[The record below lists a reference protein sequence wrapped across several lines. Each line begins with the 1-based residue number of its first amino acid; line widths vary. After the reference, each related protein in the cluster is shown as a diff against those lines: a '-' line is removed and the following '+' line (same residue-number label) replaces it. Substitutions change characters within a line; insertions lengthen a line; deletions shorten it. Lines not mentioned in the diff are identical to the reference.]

1 MFPDPKKMFDS
12 TDEENRRDFAKGA
25 RDSKKADKF
34 DGFIHELFDALP
46 SFKDQRKSK
55 DKSYHAGWHNSDFA
69 DQHGNTS
76 STSASSGGGAI
87 EYQGLFEQL
96 PTWLKAVLLVLL
108 SYPVTGFV
116 GCIARTPLQSTPATY
131 GQAQDVWLNHPAL
144 NAFSMEAVYVPLV
157 LTIGFILSG
166 TLKLMGVKNPLR
178 ILIIIFALLVV
189 GLSGK
194 TVLDASGA
202 QSLVDTTI
210 RTTLDS
216 LFRPSSPKNSVI
228 MREIPAIGS
237 TIKPISTTNGKSKGQ
252 KHYVF
257 AVPAEQWVQTSLT
270 IEPNQVIEIH
280 HFDSNE
286 PVSVNIGGT
295 TDTRLRKA
303 GDILPYYTST
313 DCKRDRGVEAQ
324 VPYTC
329 IQIFSAESIK
339 LFAKNS
345 VNVGVYLKKR

>member
-1 MFPDPKKMFDS
+1 M
-12 TDEENRRDFAKGA
+12 RCLL
-25 RDSKKADKF
+25 SKTK
-34 DGFIHELFDALP
+34 
-46 SFKDQRKSK
+46 RKSK

-69 DQHGNTS
+69 DHRGS
-76 STSASSGGGAI
+76 SRSISPSSGGGAI

-116 GCIARTPLQSTPATY
+116 GCVARTPLQSTPTTF

-144 NAFSMEAVYVPLV
+144 NAFSMEALYVPFV
-157 LTIGFILSG
+157 LAFGFVVSG
-166 TLKLMGVKNPLR
+166 TLKIMGVKNPLR
-178 ILIIIFALLVV
+178 MLIIIFAVLVF

-194 TVLDASGA
+194 AVFDASGA

-210 RTTLDS
+210 RTTLDG
-216 LFRPSSPKNSVI
+216 LLRPSSPNNAVI
-228 MREIPAIGS
+228 IRETPTIGS
-237 TIKPISTTNGKSKGQ
+237 TIKAISTTNGKSKGQ
-252 KHYVF
+252 KHHVF
-257 AVPAEQWVQTSLT
+257 AVPANQWVQTSLT
-270 IEPNQVIEIH
+270 VEPDQVIEIH

-329 IQIFSAESIK
+329 IQIFSADSIK
-339 LFAKNS
+339 LFAKS
-345 VNVGVYLKKR
+345 AVNVGVYLKKR